1 MNDDDAIGNLIAV
14 LRSAG
19 SDERMAA
26 AAALARIGNPA
37 VGETLRLLAG
47 ADPRARMWAAYTL
60 GLIGDPAAKGAL
72 LIAAADVSD
81 PGVAKWARAA
91 LERIDD
97 LESGRICGGGC
108 CR

>member
-1 MNDDDAIGNLIAV
+1 MNADDAIGNLIAV
-14 LRSAG
+14 LKSGDA
-19 SDERMAA
+19 DERMAA
-26 AAALARIGNPA
+26 AATLARIGTPV
-37 VGETLRLLAG
+37 VGETLRVLAD
-47 ADPRARMWAAYTL
+47 ADPRAQMWAAYTL

-72 LIAAADVSD
+72 RVAAADGGD

-97 LESGRICGGGC
+97 LQSGRICGGGC